1 VKQRKL
7 IPIQDRLFSRVTKTK
22 DCWLWNGGVVG
33 HGYGYINRG
42 RRGDGFVS
50 THRASWEIAYGE
62 ISEGMEVLHK
72 CDNPACVNPEHL
84 FLGSQKDN
92 VDDMIS
98 KNRRRGGRLILTKE
112 QVAEIRRMYETKEYS
127 LHDLSLL
134 FPVSK
139 SQIFRIVSRE
149 NWK

>member
-1 VKQRKL
+1 
-7 IPIQDRLFSRVTKTK
+7 
-22 DCWLWNGGVVG
+22 
-33 HGYGYINRG
+33 
-42 RRGDGFVS
+42 
-50 THRASWEIAYGE
+50 
-62 ISEGMEVLHK
+62 MEVLHK